1 MRRRALWAV
10 EEPPPE
16 LLVFDPARWELA
28 EWSQARRRWAG
39 KHGWIGGSLAM
50 LKEERATRRGE
61 PAPAPDWPFWSPVG
75 P

>member
-1 MRRRALWAV
+1 MIARRSWLGIDSANDRI
-10 EEPPPE
+10 ESETPQ
-16 LLVFDPARWELA
+16 ELA